1 MQPDAGHYIGTELEL
16 FAAATRW
23 KAYWAKSIARWV
35 RGDVLEVGAGIGT
48 NTRVLQSSAVRT
60 WHCLEPDAALA
71 ARAETEVKDLGACRV
86 VVGTTASPA
95 LERYDTILYIDVL
108 EHIEDDRAELVQAAS
123 LLRPGGHLV
132 VLAPAH
138 QALYSEFDRAIGHF
152 RRYDAGSL
160 TAVGP
165 ASLALERCFYL
176 DSVGVFASFAN
187 RAFLKS
193 ERPTPA
199 QIKTWDSFMVPLSRL
214 LDPCFGRR
222 LGKSVVAV
230 WSRPTG

>member
-23 KAYWAKSIARWV
+23 KAYWAKSIVRWV

-48 NTRVLQSSAVRT
+48 NTRVLQNPTVRT

-86 VVGTTASPA
+86 VVGTTASPT
-95 LERYDTILYIDVL
+95 LERYDAILYIDVL

-123 LLRPGGHLV
+123 LLRPGGNLI

-165 ASLALERCFYL
+165 SSLALERCFYL

-222 LGKSVVAV
+222 VGKSVVAV
-230 WSRPTG
+230 WSRPPG

>member
-1 MQPDAGHYIGTELEL
+1 MQPDSGQYVGTELEL

-35 RGDVLEVGAGIGT
+35 RGDVLEVGAGIGA
-48 NTRVLQSSAVRT
+48 NTRVLQGPAVRR
-60 WHCLEPDAALA
+60 WHCLEPDSTLA
-71 ARAETEVKDLGACRV
+71 AKAAIEVSDLGACSV
-86 VVGTTASPA
+86 VVGTTASPT

-108 EHIEDDRAELVQAAS
+108 EHIEDDRAELVRAAG
-123 LLRPGGHLV
+123 LLREGGHLI

-152 RRYDAGSL
+152 RRYDAGTL

-165 ASLALERCFYL
+165 LELALYRCFYL
-176 DSVGVFASFAN
+176 DSVGVVASFAN

-199 QIKTWDSFMVPLSRL
+199 QIQLWDSFMVPLSRL
-214 LDPCFGRR
+214 LDPCLGRR

-230 WSRPTG
+230 WRRPTG